1 MAPTGQ
7 STKDHTPPLGES
19 ENELKIMQR
28 QYPQAQIIIRIW
40 DWETFKASIF
50 DVCISS
56 SLAQMQILALKF
68 FNKRARELGL
78 QAAFSSWFVAPKE
91 LEEGLQRSLQVYN
104 NSTISYHLAPS

>member
-68 FNKRARELGL
+68 FNKRGNLVCRQYSPHG
-78 QAAFSSWFVAPKE
+78 
-91 LEEGLQRSLQVYN
+91 SLHQKN
-104 NSTISYHLAPS
+104 